1 MAFYGL
7 IGETMIEIGDLVKFT
22 EAGKACGTAV
32 YIGTSGVWLVLD
44 RERDHVI
51 LTRGDTKQ
59 WAHIRNLDKISSS
72 R

>member
-1 MAFYGL
+1 
-7 IGETMIEIGDLVKFT
+7 MIQIGDLVKYT
-22 EAGKACGTAV
+22 ETETACGTAV

-59 WAHIRNLDKISSS
+59 WAHIRHLEKISSC
-72 R
+72 RQQEKV

>member
-1 MAFYGL
+1 MPD
-7 IGETMIEIGDLVKFT
+7 IQTGDLVKFT
-22 EAGKACGTAV
+22 ETGTASGTAV

-51 LTRGDTKQ
+51 LIRGDKTQ
-59 WAHIRNLDKISSS
+59 WSHIRHLEKISSS